1 MRDAEE
7 AAEEAKHVATMK
19 AEAEEMRKIQ
29 KAEAKKEAMRLAIRR
44 QADEILAKDEYK
56 QKISAAAHKYN
67 LMQVGH
73 RVQRKNTDDSSDS
86 DSDSD

>member
-7 AAEEAKHVATMK
+7 AADEAKHVATMK

-29 KAEAKKEAMRLAIRR
+29 KAEAKKEAMRMAIRR

-56 QKISAAAHKYN
+56 
-67 LMQVGH
+67 
-73 RVQRKNTDDSSDS
+73 
-86 DSDSD
+86 